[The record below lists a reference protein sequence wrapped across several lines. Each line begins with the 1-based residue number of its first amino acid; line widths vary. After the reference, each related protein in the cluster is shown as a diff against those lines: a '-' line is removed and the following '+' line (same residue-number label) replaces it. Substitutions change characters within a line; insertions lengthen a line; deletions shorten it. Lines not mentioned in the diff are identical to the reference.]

1 MKKSLF
7 LVSSIILSFFLSC
20 STEDDNQ
27 TSSAPIS
34 QQPKPTPAPTPTVP
48 SPGKTNLSAPE
59 NNQVCYEGEEVDSS
73 SSAVTFKWDASSD
86 TDSYDLQITNQETSV
101 TQTESGITLT
111 SKEVTLATDISY
123 GWKVISKSKDTSET
137 STSEIWQFYLAGD
150 GQENYAPFP
159 ATIVNPSSGASVDA
173 SDGKIILSWG
183 GNDPD
188 ESDTLTYTIYFDDID
203 GLQDPSED
211 NTGISET
218 SLEVS
223 VESGKTYYWRVKTSD
238 EKSSSFTLVYSFF
251 VN

>member
-1 MKKSLF
+1 MKTQSYIGILLLSILLF
-7 LVSSIILSFFLSC
+7 SC
-20 STEDDNQ
+20 SAEDDSG
-27 TSSAPIS
+27 SSTPPTTT
-34 QQPKPTPAPTPTVP
+34 QQPSPTPAPQVPT
-48 SPGKTNLSAPE
+48 PGKSSLSAPD
-59 NNQVCYEGEEVDSS
+59 NNEVCFEGEAVDTSN
-73 SSAVTFKWDASSD
+73 SAVTFKWDASSD
-86 TDSYDLQITNQETSV
+86 TDSYDLQITNQETSE

-211 NTGISET
+211 NTGVSET

>member
-1 MKKSLF
+1 MKTQSYIGILLLSILLF
-7 LVSSIILSFFLSC
+7 SC
-20 STEDDNQ
+20 SAEDDSG
-27 TSSAPIS
+27 SSTPPTTT
-34 QQPKPTPAPTPTVP
+34 QQPSPTPAPQVPT
-48 SPGKTNLSAPE
+48 PGKSSLSAPD
-59 NNQVCYEGEEVDSS
+59 NNEVCFEGEAVDTSN
-73 SSAVTFKWDASSD
+73 SAVTFKWDASSD

-188 ESDTLTYTIYFDDID
+188 ESDTLTYTIYFDDTD

-211 NTGISET
+211 NTGVSET

-238 EKSSSFTLVYSFF
+238 EKSISFTLVYSFF

>member
-1 MKKSLF
+1 MKTQSYIGILLLSILLF
-7 LVSSIILSFFLSC
+7 SC
-20 STEDDNQ
+20 SAEDDSG
-27 TSSAPIS
+27 SSTPPTTT
-34 QQPKPTPAPTPTVP
+34 QQPSPTPAPQVPT
-48 SPGKTNLSAPE
+48 PGKSSLSAPD
-59 NNQVCYEGEEVDSS
+59 NNEVCFEGEAVDTSN
-73 SSAVTFKWDASSD
+73 SAVTFKWDASSD

-203 GLQDPSED
+203 GLQDPSGD

-223 VESGKTYYWRVKTSD
+223 VESGKTYYWRVKTFD

>member
-1 MKKSLF
+1 MKTQSYIGILLLSILLF
-7 LVSSIILSFFLSC
+7 SC
-20 STEDDNQ
+20 SAEDDSG
-27 TSSAPIS
+27 SSTPPTTT
-34 QQPKPTPAPTPTVP
+34 QQPSPTPAPQVPT
-48 SPGKTNLSAPE
+48 PGKSSLSAPD
-59 NNQVCYEGEEVDSS
+59 NNEVCFEGEAVDTSN
-73 SSAVTFKWDASSD
+73 SAVTFKWDASSD
-86 TDSYDLQITNQETSV
+86 TDSYDLQITNQETSE

-203 GLQDPSED
+203 GLQDPSGD

>member
-1 MKKSLF
+1 MKKYLF
-7 LVSSIILSFFLSC
+7 PIIGLILFIFISC
-20 STEDDNQ
+20 SAEDD
-27 TSSAPIS
+27 TSSPMVNNPPVV
-34 QQPKPTPAPTPTVP
+34 QQPEAPSVP
-48 SPGKTNLSAPE
+48 SPGNSSLSSPE
-59 NNQVCYEGEEVDSS
+59 NNEVCYEGVEVDDSNS
-73 SSAVTFKWDASSD
+73 KVTFSWGTSSD
-86 TDSYDLQITNQETSV
+86 TDSYDLQITNQESNQ
-101 TQTESGITLT
+101 TQTESGITSN
-111 SKEVTLATDISY
+111 SKEVTLVTDISY
-123 GWKVISKSKDTSET
+123 SWKIVSKANDTSET

-188 ESDTLTYTIYFDDID
+188 ESDTLTYTIYFDDTD

-211 NTGISET
+211 NTGVSET

>member
-1 MKKSLF
+1 MKTQSYIGILLLSILLF
-7 LVSSIILSFFLSC
+7 SC
-20 STEDDNQ
+20 SAEDDSG
-27 TSSAPIS
+27 SSTPPTTT
-34 QQPKPTPAPTPTVP
+34 QQPSPPAPQVPTP
-48 SPGKTNLSAPE
+48 GKSSLSAPD
-59 NNQVCYEGEEVDSS
+59 NNEVCFEGEAVDTSN
-73 SSAVTFKWDASSD
+73 SAVTFKWDASSD

-203 GLQDPSED
+203 GLQDPSGD